1 MKLILIFV
9 DADHAADVA
18 ELLEHHAVTGYS
30 EIPQV
35 LGKGVTGR
43 KLGTRAFPGS
53 STLYFAAVQPDVAE
67 ALMRSLRAL
76 RTGRG
81 SVEGLKAYSLD
92 TMELL

>member
-18 ELLEHHAVTGYS
+18 GVLERHAITGYS

-35 LGKGVTGR
+35 LGKGTTGS

-53 STLYFAAVQPDVAE
+53 STLYFAAVQPEAAE
-67 ALMRSLRAL
+67 ALVESLRSLRDA
-76 RTGRG
+76 RG
-81 SVEGLKAYSLD
+81 PEEGLKVYTLD
-92 TMELL
+92 TTELL